1 MKNFKVTLTRA
12 YEVSISARN
21 EEEAKQFVEF
31 FLNNCKNISTAK
43 EHQKKKIKLGKIKPT
58 INDATEIVEEICSN
72 KNCT

>member
-12 YEVSISARN
+12 YEVSIRARN

-31 FLNNCKNISTAK
+31 FLNNCKDISTAK
-43 EHQKKKIKLGKIKPT
+43 ENLERKFKIGKIKPT